1 MMRRTEIAVREEI
14 RKIPDGV
21 YSGAAAT
28 DDDGTTLDEQVW
40 VRAKI
45 TIKGDEMTIDLSESD
60 AQRKGFV
67 NCVYAVTYGI
77 AIAAAIL
84 YFDPALADYH
94 NEGTMKP
101 IKVIAAPGSVVNCQY
116 PATVGAS
123 PVNVGVQIME
133 AVIEAL
139 SKALPHHAIAAW
151 GKHRGD
157 YLFAVGSAYGGTI
170 RAHVLRLRWQRRRGL
185 GLRRLPGGEY
195 VDRNGR
201 RASRQCRGN
210 GRPRAVARTSMGVRA

>member
-1 MMRRTEIAVREEI
+1 MRRTEIAVREEI

-21 YSGAAAT
+21 YIGAAAT

-40 VRAKI
+40 VRATI
-45 TIKGDEMTIDLSESD
+45 TMKGDEMTIDLSESD

-94 NEGTMKP
+94 NQGTMKP
-101 IKVIAAPGSVVNCQY
+101 IKVIAPPGSVVNCQY

-123 PVNVGVQIME
+123 PVNVGCPDHGSGGRGTCRRPCPITPSPPG
-133 AVIEAL
+133 A
-139 SKALPHHAIAAW
+139 SIAATTCSPST
-151 GKHRGD
+151 R
-157 YLFAVGSAYGGTI
+157 
-170 RAHVLRLRWQRRRGL
+170 
-185 GLRRLPGGEY
+185 
-195 VDRNGR
+195 
-201 RASRQCRGN
+201 
-210 GRPRAVARTSMGVRA
+210 VRANDTCAPASTTTAAPARSGVMTATRR